1 MSGYWFRLRA
11 PLAGVAALVPPFV
24 AALALVP
31 FRTDLS
37 ATNEA
42 LIMVVVVVAVAA
54 LGTRA
59 AGRAG
64 RAGRDRPGHG
74 GPASPGLMPCG
85 RPAPS
90 GWR

>member
-1 MSGYWFRLRA
+1 MSGYQLQDRIVLLSAPTA
-11 PLAGVAALVPPFV
+11 PLL

-37 ATNEA
+37 ATNAA

-59 AGRAG
+59 AGALAARSAA
-64 RAGRDRPGHG
+64 RLVRFLPHQAL
-74 GPASPGLMPCG
+74 PAAHHH
-85 RPAPS
+85 R
-90 GWR
+90 RR